1 MLQGAELLLIHKR
14 QILSSAVFGRKHSM
28 RPLLALV
35 LVATVALTTGCATVH
50 VPKTVPVIT
59 EDVIVSKVL
68 EQERS
73 GRFLKRKV
81 AIARF
86 TNETKYGKGLF
97 SGDDLI
103 GKQASDILTSKLAQ
117 TEKFILFESDFVDG
131 ERTGNYRDLNLP
143 ADYLIVGSVSE
154 FGRQVTGSTGVFSR
168 TKKQTAHAKVSV
180 RLVRVSTGQV
190 IYGDEGAG
198 DAFVETGTVL
208 GGGDSAGYDS
218 SLNDKAISGAI
229 SQLVN
234 SILDNLLHDPWRAYI
249 LDVDSGT
256 IVMSGGASQGIEVG
270 DSFGIYRKGKSVAN
284 PQTGLD
290 IELPGTLVGRLS
302 VISMSGTNAYDEV
315 SICSLDEGDIIEEPA
330 SYYIQELGGD
340 GKGVV
345 K

>member
-1 MLQGAELLLIHKR
+1 
-14 QILSSAVFGRKHSM
+14 M
-28 RPLLALV
+28 RHLFALV
-35 LVATVALTTGCATVH
+35 LVATVALITGCATVN
-50 VPKTVPVIT
+50 VPETVTVPT
-59 EDVIVSKVL
+59 DELAVSKVL

-103 GKQASDILTSKLAQ
+103 GKQASDILTTKLAQ
-117 TEKFILFESDFVDG
+117 TEKFILFESDFIEG
-131 ERTGNYRDLNLP
+131 EGTGDYRELNLP
-143 ADYLIVGSVSE
+143 ADYLIIGSVTE

-180 RLVRVSTGQV
+180 RLVKVSTGQV

-198 DAFVETGTVL
+198 EAFVEAGTVL

-218 SLNDKAISGAI
+218 SLNDKAISAAV

-249 LDVDSGT
+249 LDIDGGT
-256 IVMSGGASQGIEVG
+256 IIMSGGESQGIEVG
-270 DSFGIYRKGKSVAN
+270 DSFGIFKKGKTVTN

-290 IELPGTLVGRLS
+290 IELAGTLVGKLS
-302 VISMSGTNAYDEV
+302 VVSMSGTNAYDEA
-315 SICSLDEGDIIEEPA
+315 SICSLDEGNISEDPA
-330 SYYIQELGGD
+330 KFYIQELSQEGTGGL
-340 GKGVV
+340 K
-345 K
+345 